1 MSRPDLPLLHS
12 ALIALPGYAEVAP
25 AELIPLPAKGL
36 SHGHVR
42 VKSKRVLLRIPR
54 GRADAE
60 TRLARE
66 AEMFRRAQPS
76 DATPRLHGI
85 LPVSANVPGGALV
98 VDEIPGGNPKL
109 PAGIAALGAALAAI
123 HKLDLPAEAARA
135 PIDTPADPV
144 RDIVKTIDANLTL
157 MDKAGL
163 DPKAK
168 LALGQELA
176 WAKDFHVNNDKRL
189 AGLTRRFCVVDAH
202 PGNFMAAP
210 GGRAYFV
217 DLEKCVYSLPGLDL
231 AHAIT
236 RPALAWD
243 PDCASALAPADIDAY
258 IRAWSIKVGDALT
271 RETLSALRPFRRL
284 VWLRTTS
291 QFLRFRVEGTHKT
304 LDGRYA
310 DHADK
315 AIAAA
320 LDLAT
325 IVDQRKA
332 WG

>member
-1 MSRPDLPLLHS
+1 MSRPDLPLLHR

-25 AELIPLPAKGL
+25 TELVPLAGKGL

-54 GRADAE
+54 ARGNAE
-60 TRLARE
+60 ALLAHE

-76 DATPRLHGI
+76 DATPRLHGT
-85 LPVSANVPGGALV
+85 LPVSAELPGGALI
-98 VDEIPGGNPKL
+98 VDEIPGASPKL
-109 PAGIAALGAALAAI
+109 PSGIAALGTALAAI

-135 PIDTPADPV
+135 PIETPVDPV
-144 RDIVKTIDANLTL
+144 RDIVKTIEANLAL
-157 MDKAGL
+157 IDKAGL
-163 DPKAK
+163 EPKAAI
-168 LALGQELA
+168 ALGQELA
-176 WAKDFHVNNDKRL
+176 WAKDFQVNNEKRL
-189 AGLTRRFCVVDAH
+189 AGLTRRLCVVDAH

-243 PDCASALAPADIDAY
+243 PDCAAALSPADIDGY
-258 IRAWSIKVGDALT
+258 VRAWSIKVGDALT

-320 LDLAT
+320 LQLAT
-325 IVDQRKA
+325 IADQRKA

>member
-36 SHGHVR
+36 SHAHVR
-42 VKSKRVLLRIPR
+42 VKSKRVLLRLPR
-54 GRADAE
+54 AREGAE
-60 TRLARE
+60 DILARE

-76 DATPRLHGI
+76 DATARLHGV
-85 LPVSANVPGGALV
+85 LAVSADLPGGALI
-98 VDEIPGGNPKL
+98 VDEIPGTNPKL
-109 PAGIAALGAALAAI
+109 PAGIASLGTALGSI
-123 HKLDLPAEAARA
+123 HKLDAPGESVRP

-144 RDIVKTIDANLTL
+144 RDIVATIEANLAL
-157 MDKAGL
+157 ADKAKL

-168 LALGQELA
+168 IALGQEFA
-176 WAKDFHVNNDKRL
+176 WAKDFHVNNEKRL
-189 AGLTRRFCVVDAH
+189 SGLTRRLCVVDAH

-231 AHAIT
+231 AHAVT

-243 PDCASALAPADIDAY
+243 PDCAATLSPADIDTY
-258 IRAWSIKVGDALT
+258 IRAWSTRVGEALT

-291 QFLRFRVEGTHKT
+291 QFLRFRVEGTHKA

-310 DHADK
+310 DHAEK
-315 AIAAA
+315 TISAA
-320 LDLAT
+320 LELAT

>member
-1 MSRPDLPLLHS
+1 MSRPDLPLLHT
-12 ALIALPGYAEVAP
+12 ALIALPGYAELAP
-25 AELIPLPAKGL
+25 AELVPLPAKGL
-36 SHGHVR
+36 SHTHVR

-54 GRADAE
+54 ARDGADAA
-60 TRLARE
+60 LAHE

-76 DATPRLHGI
+76 DATPRLHGT
-85 LPVSANVPGGALV
+85 LPASAAFPAGALI
-98 VDEIPGGNPKL
+98 VDEIPGAAPKL
-109 PAGIAALGAALAAI
+109 PAGIAALGTALASI
-123 HKLDLPAEAARA
+123 HTLDLPVDAARA
-135 PIDTPADPV
+135 PIETPADPV
-144 RDIVKTIDANLTL
+144 RDIVKTIEANLAL
-157 MDKAGL
+157 VDRAKL

-168 LALGQELA
+168 IALGQELE
-176 WAKDFHVNNDKRL
+176 WAKEFQINNEKRL
-189 AGLTRRFCVVDAH
+189 AGLTRRLCVVDAH

-231 AHAIT
+231 AHAVT

-243 PDCASALAPADIDAY
+243 PDCAATLGPADIDAY
-258 IRAWSIKVGDALT
+258 IRAWSAKVGDALT

-284 VWLRTTS
+284 IRLRTTS

-310 DHADK
+310 DHAEK

-325 IVDQRKA
+325 IANQRKA

>member
-1 MSRPDLPLLHS
+1 
-12 ALIALPGYAEVAP
+12 LIALPGYAEVAP

-36 SHGHVR
+36 SHTHVR
-42 VKSKRVLLRIPR
+42 VKSKRVLLRILR
-54 GRADAE
+54 SREDAE
-60 TRLARE
+60 ATLARE

-76 DATPRLHGI
+76 DATPRLHGT
-85 LPVSANVPGGALV
+85 LPVSAGLPSGALI
-98 VDEIPGGNPKL
+98 VDEIPGAAPKL
-109 PAGIAALGAALAAI
+109 PAAIPALGAALGAI
-123 HKLDLPAEAARA
+123 HKLDLPPEAARP
-135 PIDTPADPV
+135 PIETPADPV
-144 RDIVKTIDANLTL
+144 RDIVKTIEADLAP
-157 MDKAGL
+157 MDKARL

-168 LALGQELA
+168 IALGQELA
-176 WAKDFHVNNDKRL
+176 WAKEFQVKNEKRL
-189 AGLTRRFCVVDAH
+189 AGLTRRLCVVDTH
-202 PGNFMAAP
+202 PGNFMTAP

-231 AHAIT
+231 AHAVT

-243 PDCASALAPADIDAY
+243 PDCAASLGPADIDAY
-258 IRAWSIKVGDALT
+258 IRAWSAKVGDALT

-284 VWLRTTS
+284 IWLRTTAR
-291 QFLRFRVEGTHKT
+291 FLRFRVDGTHKA

-310 DHADK
+310 DHAEK

-325 IVDQRKA
+325 IADQRKA